1 MAIRVSGWLA
11 RRVRQRAARQWQR
24 LAAAAAAGDGPR
36 PGRRLR
42 DEASALRGHLS
53 LLLMVPRAAPSSA
66 ALQSRQFPPGSDWFW
81 RPAILDRPIY
91 PPAMVAP
98 LSGRQPGP
106 DVALWHDCP
115 HRALIL
121 RQQPNR
127 GATDLAAHGLR
138 LEVMGFAGSYLSLS
152 LDLPAQAREN
162 LSQHHVLRLET
173 ALQTER
179 PASLYVRLN
188 IAQGVNTETILR
200 GLGDPV
206 DGSAGQMRA
215 VEFDLGYADLQ
226 RRPVDK
232 LWLDLIVEAPHMNAL
247 TLSDLVMSR
256 HCRAEF

>member
-1 MAIRVSGWLA
+1 M
-11 RRVRQRAARQWQR
+11 
-24 LAAAAAAGDGPR
+24 
-36 PGRRLR
+36 R
-42 DEASALRGHLS
+42 DEARALRQHLS
-53 LLLMVPRAAPSSA
+53 LLLMAPRAAPASA

-81 RPAILDRPIY
+81 RPAILDRPIH
-91 PPAMVAP
+91 PPALVAP
-98 LSGRQPGP
+98 VSGQQLAP

-127 GATDLAAHGLR
+127 GATDLAGYGLR

-173 ALQTER
+173 MLQAER
-179 PASLYVRLN
+179 PASLYARLN

-200 GLGDPV
+200 GLGDPL
-206 DGSAGQMRA
+206 DGNGGAGTGARA

-247 TLSDLVMSR
+247 LLSDLIMSR